1 MNRRQKTA
9 AQYIRIHG
17 VISAG
22 QLAIRARDTGHPRI
36 AKELLDSL
44 VAERD
49 RRRMAMARVPRDDHK
64 CPHTAG
70 TTPFDWSKATNNLT
84 VPGAEATLV

>member
-22 QLAIRARDTGHPRI
+22 QLAIRARETRHPRI
-36 AKELLDSL
+36 ASALFDAL
-44 VAERD
+44 VAELD
-49 RRRMAMARVPRDDHK
+49 RRKKAMACVPRDDHK
-64 CPHTAG
+64 CPHSVMPP
-70 TTPFDWSKATNNLT
+70 PFQRRSVVNNLT

>member
-9 AQYIRIHG
+9 AQYIETHG

-22 QLAIRARDTGHPRI
+22 QLAIKARDTVHPRI
-36 AKELLDSL
+36 AKALFDAL

-64 CPHTAG
+64 CPHTAS
-70 TTPFDWSKATNNLT
+70 TIPFNRSNAANNPT
-84 VPGAEATLV
+84 VAGAEAILV